1 MGLAPS
7 EKATGMSIVRR
18 ITSVVTG
25 ILALSLPVSVSASDH
40 FAWGADIGT
49 TIDVSGH
56 DMSTLNLDA
65 FFGYKNSVID
75 ILGAGAGINMMVG
88 NSCRAFPLYA
98 IVRTSFRSAPSLCFM
113 DLRGGCVI
121 DNLSDGTTQ
130 TGFYMSPA
138 VGFNL
143 AVSKKFKSYITVGYT
158 YNGMKSYGGEYGV
171 NEIRHGVHMV
181 TARFGVTF

>member
-1 MGLAPS
+1 MRFIRLLTLIA
-7 EKATGMSIVRR
+7 IL
-18 ITSVVTG
+18 TG
-25 ILALSLPVSVSASDH
+25 ISVSASASDH

-49 TIDVSGH
+49 SVDVSGN

-65 FFGYKNSVID
+65 FFGYKNSAID
-75 ILGAGAGINMMVG
+75 ILGVGAAVNMMVS

-113 DLRGGCVI
+113 DMRAGCVI
-121 DNLSDGTTQ
+121 DNLSDGTKQ
-130 TGFYMSPA
+130 TGFYVSPA

-143 AVSKKFKSYITVGYT
+143 AISKSFKSYITVGYV
-158 YNGMKSYGGEYGV
+158 YNGMKPFGGEYGAT
-171 NEIRHGVHMV
+171 EIKNGLHMV